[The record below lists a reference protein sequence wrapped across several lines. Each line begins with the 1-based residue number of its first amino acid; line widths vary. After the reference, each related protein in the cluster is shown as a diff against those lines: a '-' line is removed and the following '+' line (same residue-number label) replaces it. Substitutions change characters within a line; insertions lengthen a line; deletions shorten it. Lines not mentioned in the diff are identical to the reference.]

1 MDRVWVAIYVLAGL
15 CAFLLSRS
23 VYLQYRV
30 NSLEEAA
37 NRAVD
42 VVKTLSEAL
51 ETIND
56 GYKDHEKRILKL
68 EEVEDASETE
78 DQYLSYM
85 VPIEKLK
92 RKRICKDCAYF
103 RLTTEDYGY
112 GHCKCAETPFIT
124 VAKNYK
130 DCPYFE

>member
-1 MDRVWVAIYVLAGL
+1 MDGVWIMICVLVVGSIH
-15 CAFLLSRS
+15 FL
-23 VYLQYRV
+23 VETTYLEHKV
-30 NSLEEAA
+30 KFLDEE
-37 NRAVD
+37 NLRMFRTI
-42 VVKTLSEAL
+42 KTLSEAL

-85 VPIEKLK
+85 VSIEKLK

-124 VAKNYK
+124 VDKNYK